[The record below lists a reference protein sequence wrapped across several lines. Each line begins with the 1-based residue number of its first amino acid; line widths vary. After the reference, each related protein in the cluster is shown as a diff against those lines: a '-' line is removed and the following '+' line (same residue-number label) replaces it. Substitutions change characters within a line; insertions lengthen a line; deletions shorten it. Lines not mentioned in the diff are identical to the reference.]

1 VRLPHGPLRMV
12 GEHTIS
18 LHLHADVDV
27 PVQVTIVAEE

>member
-1 VRLPHGPLRMV
+1 MPNGPLRTV
-12 GEHTIS
+12 GEHLVS